1 MKRFSL
7 RYSLLTYRLDQL
19 WFPLAILALF
29 VIVCLF
35 INNRP
40 DQVMNTTRGY
50 LGVALP
56 LIAGILA
63 AYAVLDDPALELR
76 FATPISAGQTLFER
90 LGLIFLIQM
99 VSALSFQ
106 VFVLGI
112 GGDFSVL
119 GTVWDVQL
127 AWLVPTLAM
136 MALGSLG
143 ALAAAQTMVGALL
156 IGVVWIVELI
166 AREWFAAQ
174 DGWRYLLVFM
184 GALMPDHPFLRG
196 NQLALVLLAAVLF
209 VAAGLL
215 LRRQERFI

>member
-7 RYSLLTYRLDQL
+7 RYSLLTYRFDQL
-19 WFPLAILALF
+19 WFPLAIWALF
-29 VIVCLF
+29 VVICLF
-35 INNRP
+35 LQRS

-90 LGLIFLIQM
+90 LSLILVVQA

-106 VFVLGI
+106 VFVLAL

-127 AWLVPTLAM
+127 AWLVPSLAL

-143 ALAAAQTMVGALL
+143 ALLAAQTMVGALL

-184 GALMPDHPFLRG
+184 SALMPDHPFLRG
-196 NQLALVLLAAVLF
+196 NQLALVLLAALLF

>member
-7 RYSLLTYRLDQL
+7 RYSLLTYRFDQL
-19 WFPLAILALF
+19 WFPLAIWALF
-29 VIVCLF
+29 VVICLF
-35 INNRP
+35 LQRS

-50 LGVALP
+50 LGAALP

-63 AYAVLDDPALELR
+63 AYAVLDDPTLELR

-90 LGLIFLIQM
+90 LSLILVVQA

-106 VFVLGI
+106 VFVLAL

-127 AWLVPTLAM
+127 AWLVPSLAL

-143 ALAAAQTMVGALL
+143 ALLAAQTMVGALL

-184 GALMPDHPFLRG
+184 SALMPDHPFLRG
-196 NQLALVLLAAVLF
+196 NQLALVLLAALLF

>member
-19 WFPLAILALF
+19 WFPLAIWALF
-29 VIVCLF
+29 VIICLF
-35 INNRP
+35 VQRS

-90 LGLIFLIQM
+90 LSLILVVQA
-99 VSALSFQ
+99 VAALSFQ
-106 VFVLGI
+106 VFVLAL

-119 GTVWDVQL
+119 GTAWDVQL
-127 AWLVPTLAM
+127 AWLVPSLAL

-143 ALAAAQTMVGALL
+143 ALLAAQTMVGALL

-184 GALMPDHPFLRG
+184 SALMPDHPFLRG
-196 NQLALVLLAAVLF
+196 NQLALVLLAALLF

-215 LRRQERFI
+215 LRRQERYI